1 MFYSLIRPLLFAL
14 SPHTAHR
21 VALRSL
27 HVLSALKG
35 FHAPERTNGPP
46 HEYFGLRFAN
56 RVGLAAG
63 FDKSGRYV
71 DDLAQLGF
79 GFIEVGTVTPRPQ
92 PGNPPPNLFRLV
104 EDRALINR
112 MGFNN
117 DGVEATVR
125 RLEKRRYR
133 GVCGVNIGKN
143 FDTPLE
149 NATSDY
155 LKCLR
160 AAYATADYVTV
171 NVSSPNTPGL
181 RDLQGEE
188 SLDRLLADLV
198 NEREKLSGVHSKRAP
213 LLVKIAPDLDTGG
226 VRSICR
232 VLLRSGVDG
241 VVATNTTIARP
252 PSLRSRAAG
261 EVGGLSGAPLHE
273 PSMGVIRMLR
283 ERLGSALP
291 IVGVG
296 GISSSAEARAT
307 REAGAGLI
315 QLYTG
320 FIYEGP
326 ALIDDLIRDDSAPD
340 ERRGPQ
346 SPGGLERSDS
356 AQSPR
361 S

>member
-1 MFYSLIRPLLFAL
+1 MFYALIRPLLFTL
-14 SPHTAHR
+14 SPHAAHR
-21 VALRSL
+21 VAMGSLR
-27 HVLSALKG
+27 VLSALRG
-35 FHAPERTNGPP
+35 FQAPERINGQAY
-46 HEYFGLRFAN
+46 ECFGLRFPN

-79 GFIEVGTVTPRPQ
+79 GFIEVGTVTPRAQ
-92 PGNPPPNLFRLV
+92 PGNPRPNLFRLV

-149 NATSDY
+149 DATSDY

-160 AAYATADYVTV
+160 AVYATADYVTV

-198 NEREKLSGVHSKRAP
+198 NEREKLHGVHGKRVP
-213 LLVKIAPDLDTGG
+213 LLVKIAPDLDAEG
-226 VRSICR
+226 VQSIAR

-241 VVATNTTIARP
+241 VVATNTTVARP
-252 PSLRSRAAG
+252 PSLRSRHAREA
-261 EVGGLSGAPLHE
+261 GGLSGAPLHE
-273 PSMGVIRMLR
+273 PSMNVIRMLR
-283 ERLGSALP
+283 ERLGVGFP
-291 IVGVG
+291 IVGGG
-296 GISSSAEARAT
+296 GIGSTAAGLAT
-307 REAGAGLI
+307 WEAGVELV

-320 FIYEGP
+320 LIYEGP
-326 ALIDDLIRDDSAPD
+326 SLIANLIRDG

-346 SPGGLERSDS
+346 SPGG
-356 AQSPR
+356 
-361 S
+361 

>member
-1 MFYSLIRPLLFAL
+1 MGSLR
-14 SPHTAHR
+14 
-21 VALRSL
+21 
-27 HVLSALKG
+27 VLSALRG
-35 FHAPERTNGPP
+35 APAPARSSGPP
-46 HEYFGLRFAN
+46 HEYLGLRFAN

-63 FDKSGRYV
+63 FDKSGRYI
-71 DDLAQLGF
+71 DDVAQLGF

-149 NATSDY
+149 DATSDY
-155 LKCLR
+155 LECLR
-160 AAYATADYVTV
+160 AVYATADYVTV

-188 SLDRLLADLV
+188 SLDQLLGDLV
-198 NEREKLSGVHSKRAP
+198 NEREKLSGVHGKRVP
-213 LLVKIAPDLDTGG
+213 LLVKIAPDLDAEG
-226 VRSICR
+226 VQSIAR
-232 VLLRSGVDG
+232 VLLRSGFDG

-252 PSLRSRAAG
+252 ASLRSRHAQ
-261 EVGGLSGAPLHE
+261 EKGGLSGAPVHE
-273 PSMGVIRMLR
+273 PSMRVIRMLR
-283 ERLGSALP
+283 EHLGKAFP

-296 GISSSAEARAT
+296 GIASPADAAAT
-307 REAGAGLI
+307 RAAGAELI

-320 FIYEGP
+320 LIFEGP
-326 ALIDDLIRDDSAPD
+326 ALMASLIRADSQPGGGP
-340 ERRGPQ
+340 RSPQ
-346 SPGGLERSDS
+346 SPGG
-356 AQSPR
+356 
-361 S
+361 

>member
-1 MFYSLIRPLLFAL
+1 MLYRLARPLLFCL
-14 SPHTAHR
+14 SPHAAHR
-21 VALRSL
+21 VAMGSLR
-27 HVLSALKG
+27 VLSALRG
-35 FHAPERTNGPP
+35 VGSPQRSNAQSC
-46 HEYFGLRFAN
+46 EYLGLRFDN

-63 FDKSGRYV
+63 FDKSGRYIDAV
-71 DDLAQLGF
+71 AQLGF

-149 NATSDY
+149 SATSDY

-160 AAYATADYVTV
+160 AVYATADYVTV

-181 RDLQGEE
+181 RDLQSEE
-188 SLDRLLADLV
+188 SLDQLV
-198 NEREKLSGVHSKRAP
+198 AELMSEREKLSGVHGKRVP
-213 LLVKIAPDLDTGG
+213 LLVKIAPDLDAQG
-226 VRSICR
+226 VQSIAR

-252 PSLRSRAAG
+252 PTLRSRHAR
-261 EVGGLSGAPLHE
+261 EVGGLSGAPVHE
-273 PSMGVIRMLR
+273 PSVRVIRMLR
-283 ERLGSALP
+283 ECLGPSFP

-296 GISSSAEARAT
+296 GIASPEDAAAT
-307 REAGAGLI
+307 RAAGAGLI

-320 FIYEGP
+320 LVYEGP
-326 ALIDDLIRDDSAPD
+326 ALVANLIRAD
-340 ERRGPQ
+340 RRSPQ
-346 SPGGLERSDS
+346 PPG
-356 AQSPR
+356 AA
-361 S
+361 

>member
-1 MFYSLIRPLLFAL
+1 LIPYSLIRPLLFTL
-14 SPHTAHR
+14 SPHAAHQ
-21 VALRSL
+21 VAMGALR
-27 HVLSALKG
+27 VLSALR
-35 FHAPERTNGPP
+35 HSAAPPGRPN
-46 HEYFGLRFAN
+46 EYFGLKFPN
-56 RVGLAAG
+56 RIGLAAG

-92 PGNPPPNLFRLV
+92 PGNPRPNLFRLV
-104 EDRALINR
+104 EDRALFIR

-117 DGVEATVR
+117 DGVDATVR

-160 AAYATADYVTV
+160 AVYATADYVTV

-181 RDLQGEE
+181 RDLQSEE
-188 SLDRLLADLV
+188 SLEQLLTDLV
-198 NEREKLSGVHSKRAP
+198 NEREKLHGVHSKRVP
-213 LLVKIAPDLDTGG
+213 LLVKIAPDLDTEG
-226 VRSICR
+226 VESIAR
-232 VLLRSGVDG
+232 VLLESGVDG

-252 PSLRSRAAG
+252 ASLRSRHAREA
-261 EVGGLSGAPLHE
+261 GGLSGAPLHE
-273 PSMGVIRMLR
+273 PSVSVIAMLR
-283 ERLGSALP
+283 RHLGNTFP

-296 GISSSAEARAT
+296 GISSPAHAHAT
-307 REAGAGLI
+307 QSAGAGLI

-320 FIYEGP
+320 LIYEGP
-326 ALIDDLIRDDSAPD
+326 ALVADLI
-340 ERRGPQ
+340 Q
-346 SPGGLERSDS
+346 SDPGLG
-356 AQSPR
+356 ATAG
-361 S
+361 

>member
-1 MFYSLIRPLLFAL
+1 MLYSLIRPLLFCL
-14 SPHTAHR
+14 SPDAAHR
-21 VALRSL
+21 VATRSL
-27 HVLSALKG
+27 RALYMLRG
-35 FHAPERTNGPP
+35 SPALGGAEEPAW
-46 HEYFGLRFAN
+46 EYFGLRFAN

-71 DDLAQLGF
+71 DALAQLGF

-143 FDTPLE
+143 FNTPLE
-149 NATSDY
+149 DAPKDY
-155 LKCLR
+155 LACLR
-160 AAYATADYVTV
+160 AVYATADYVTV

-188 SLDRLLADLV
+188 SLERLIDVLV
-198 NEREKLSGVHSKRAP
+198 SEREKLSSVHRKRLP
-213 LLVKIAPDLDTGG
+213 LLVKIAPDLDTEG
-226 VRSICR
+226 VQSVSR
-232 VLLRSGVDG
+232 VLLKSGVDG
-241 VVATNTTIARP
+241 VIATNTTIARP
-252 PSLRSRAAG
+252 PSLRSRHAR

-273 PSMGVIRMLR
+273 PSLNVIRMLR
-283 ERLGSALP
+283 ARLGTAFP

-296 GISSSAEARAT
+296 GIASVEAARETARA
-307 REAGAGLI
+307 GADLFQI
-315 QLYTG
+315 YTG
-320 FIYEGP
+320 LIYEGP
-326 ALIDDLIRDDSAPD
+326 GLIAELIR
-340 ERRGPQ
+340 ENPQ
-346 SPGGLERSDS
+346 RLAASR
-356 AQSPR
+356 
-361 S
+361 

>member
-1 MFYSLIRPLLFAL
+1 MLYRLARPLLFQL
-14 SPHTAHR
+14 SPNAAHR
-21 VALRSL
+21 VAMGSLR
-27 HVLSALKG
+27 VLSALRG
-35 FHAPERTNGPP
+35 FETPKLIDNSPCDH
-46 HEYFGLRFAN
+46 FGLRFTN

-63 FDKSGRYV
+63 FDKSARYI
-71 DDLAQLGF
+71 DDVAQLGF

-92 PGNPPPNLFRLV
+92 PGNPPPNLFRLI

-117 DGVEATVR
+117 DGVEATVH

-149 NATSDY
+149 NARSDY

-160 AAYATADYVTV
+160 AVYATADYVTV

-188 SLDRLLADLV
+188 SLDQLLTDLV
-198 NEREKLSGVHSKRAP
+198 SEREKLSGIHSKRKP
-213 LLVKIAPDLDTGG
+213 LLVKIAPDLDGEG
-226 VRSICR
+226 VQSVAR

-241 VVATNTTIARP
+241 VIATNTTIARP
-252 PSLRSRAAG
+252 TSLRSRHAREA
-261 EVGGLSGAPLHE
+261 GGLSGAPVHE
-273 PSMGVIRMLR
+273 PSMRVIRMLR
-283 ERLGSALP
+283 EHVGPTFP

-296 GISSSAEARAT
+296 GVASPADAAAT
-307 REAGAGLI
+307 RAAGADLI

-320 FIYEGP
+320 LIYEGP
-326 ALIDDLIRDDSAPD
+326 SLIAALIGSNYPADIR
-340 ERRGPQ
+340 
-346 SPGGLERSDS
+346 
-356 AQSPR
+356 
-361 S
+361 

>member
-1 MFYSLIRPLLFAL
+1 MLYRLARPLLFRLTPNA
-14 SPHTAHR
+14 AHR
-21 VALRSL
+21 VAMRSL
-27 HVLSALKG
+27 RVLSALRG
-35 FHAPERTNGPP
+35 LQPPQGINGQP

-71 DDLAQLGF
+71 DDVAQLGF

-143 FDTPLE
+143 FDTPLDA
-149 NATSDY
+149 ATGDY
-155 LKCLR
+155 LECLR
-160 AAYATADYVTV
+160 AVYATADYVTV

-181 RDLQGEE
+181 RDLQGEA
-188 SLDRLLADLV
+188 SLDRLLAELSD
-198 NEREKLSGVHSKRAP
+198 EREKLSGVHGKRVP
-213 LLVKIAPDLDTGG
+213 LLVKIAPDLDAEG
-226 VRSICR
+226 VESVAR

-252 PSLRSRAAG
+252 PTLRSRHAG
-261 EVGGLSGAPLHE
+261 EVGGLSGAPVHA
-273 PSMGVIRMLR
+273 PSVRIIRMLR
-283 ERLGSALP
+283 EQLGGAFP

-296 GISSSAEARAT
+296 GIASPAAAAETRA
-307 REAGAGLI
+307 AGAGLI

-320 FIYEGP
+320 LIYEGP
-326 ALIDDLIRDDSAPD
+326 TLVASLIGDD
-340 ERRGPQ
+340 RRRSPQ
-346 SPGGLERSDS
+346 SPGG
-356 AQSPR
+356 
-361 S
+361 